1 MVRYFGFT
9 HRKDESM
16 QDSVLNSA
24 DIQGFDSYHWT
35 PALQQRFLDRLATS
49 GSVRI
54 AASHV
59 SMSPSAAY
67 QLRRRP
73 EGAAFSLG
81 WAAAVLIARD
91 RLADELLD
99 RALYG
104 IEESTERLSEVETH
118 RSFTKRRRQD
128 PRLGLAMLARLDRAV
143 DTRAHAGEAML
154 AQIIAGDWSGFLSLF
169 EIAADDQNAQGHGAA
184 LACWLAGRDN
194 RANPLVAL
202 WKDTPIAC
210 EVAQF
215 SADSEA
221 AVEAE
226 PTAADVAADMTIWR
240 HEDIAEW
247 RTNFPPPDDYVG
259 SRKASSVTS
268 PMNARS
274 MPTKK
279 RRGTRCTAPMSHR
292 CGERAKSR
300 AAPFSG
306 CRRPPMIRR
315 HRAKMR

>member
-1 MVRYFGFT
+1 MHDFP
-9 HRKDESM
+9 S
-16 QDSVLNSA
+16 SSA
-24 DIQGFDSYHWT
+24 EITAPASYHWT
-35 PALQQRFLDRLATS
+35 PGLQQRFLDRLATS

-81 WAAAVLIARD
+81 WAAALLIARD

-118 RSFTKRRRQD
+118 RAFTKRRRQD

-169 EIAADDQNAQGHGAA
+169 EIGADDQDAQGHGAA

-194 RANPLVAL
+194 RANPLATV
-202 WKDTPIAC
+202 WKHTPIAR

-226 PTAADVAADMTIWR
+226 PTAEEVAAEMTIWR
-240 HEDIAEW
+240 HAEIAEW

-259 SRKASSVTS
+259 IEEGQFGDATYERTLNADEEAAWDAMNRADVAPLRQAGEIARRAFFGLPSPANDPSPQGEDARKSA
-268 PMNARS
+268 
-274 MPTKK
+274 
-279 RRGTRCTAPMSHR
+279 G
-292 CGERAKSR
+292 G
-300 AAPFSG
+300 
-306 CRRPPMIRR
+306 
-315 HRAKMR
+315 